1 MKIHPALPANVYR
14 VVATADRSARPS
26 SSARRSRCLIDEGL
40 PSRST
45 TRCTLAHGLKLGGDL
60 LKRAVRCGGGNAGD
74 QPKQPIIPVL
84 WPGAIQQVRLDDA
97 FGDQSPD
104 GAAEPLGGPG
114 CRPAAVQDP
123 HHVAP
128 GLARAHAPYGRQPRV
143 QMSQNAIQM
152 RGVAAC
158 PDLANGVPIAGV
170 QARIAADATSAA
182 RSLKAGL
189 GAFGDKGAFEL
200 SDRPQHLQG
209 EHPLWRRGV
218 DRVSQAAKM
227 PTAGFKLLNDGE
239 QVADRAGEAIEPDH
253 DEGLAGADLAQQA
266 RQHGAAAIGAG
277 GVLLEDRLATGGA
290 QFVALRICTLLLG
303 GDPRIADQTAWCGG
317 IASCCLNDEVGPP
330 EPAFLQINKVP
341 VNARLQRW
349 PRIGSRS
356 DHCLGCREGEG

>member
-1 MKIHPALPANVYR
+1 M
-14 VVATADRSARPS
+14 
-26 SSARRSRCLIDEGL
+26 

-45 TRCTLAHGLKLGGDL
+45 ARCAFAHGLKLGGDL
-60 LKRAVRCGGGNAGD
+60 LERAVRRGGGNAGD

-84 WPGAIQQVRLDDA
+84 WTGAIQQVRLDEA
-97 FGDQSPD
+97 FRDQSSD

-152 RGVAAC
+152 RRVAAC
-158 PDLANGVPIAGV
+158 PDLANGISIAGA
-170 QARIAADATSAA
+170 QAGIAADATSAA
-182 RSLKAGL
+182 RSLQAGFGAL
-189 GAFGDKGAFEL
+189 GDQRALEL

-209 EHPLWRRGV
+209 EHPLWRHGV
-218 DRVSQAAKM
+218 DRISQAAKM
-227 PTAGFKLLNDGE
+227 PAAGFELFNDGE

-277 GVLLEDRLATGGA
+277 GVLLEDRVATGGV
-290 QFVALRICTLLLG
+290 QFVALRIGTLLLG
-303 GDPRIADQTAWCGG
+303 GDPRIADQTAWRGG
-317 IASCCLNDEVGPP
+317 FPSCCLYDEVGPP
-330 EPAFLQINKVP
+330 GRRFY
-341 VNARLQRW
+341 
-349 PRIGSRS
+349 RS
-356 DHCLGCREGEG
+356 TRCP

>member
-1 MKIHPALPANVYR
+1 
-14 VVATADRSARPS
+14 
-26 SSARRSRCLIDEGL
+26 
-40 PSRST
+40 
-45 TRCTLAHGLKLGGDL
+45 
-60 LKRAVRCGGGNAGD
+60 LKRAVRRGGGNAGD

-97 FGDQSPD
+97 FGDQSSD
-104 GAAEPLGGPG
+104 GTAESLGGPG

-158 PDLANGVPIAGV
+158 SDLVNGIPITGTQAG
-170 QARIAADATSAA
+170 IAADATPAA
-182 RSLKAGL
+182 RSLKTGFGAL
-189 GAFGDKGAFEL
+189 GDQRAFEL

-218 DRVSQAAKM
+218 DRISQAAKM
-227 PTAGFKLLNDGE
+227 PTAGFELFDDGE
-239 QVADRAGEAIEPDH
+239 QMADRAGETIEPDH

-277 GVLLEDRLATGGA
+277 GAFLEDRVATGGA
-290 QFVALRICTLLLG
+290 QFVALRIGTLLLG
-303 GDPRIADQTAWCGG
+303 GDPRIADQTAWRGG
-317 IASCCLNDEVGPP
+317 FARCCLYDEVGPP
-330 EPAFLQINKVP
+330 ELALLQINKVP
-341 VNARLQRW
+341 VNARLEGCPGIGACHDCLRTCWRRW
-349 PRIGSRS
+349 ELKRYRA
-356 DHCLGCREGEG
+356 